1 VFRNLRQEGMIY
13 SESIKEEAS
22 HLGCNADVIIKS
34 ILTNGANNFDFVDA
48 NLRWKCLRHLVGLA
62 AGVVAANG

>member
-1 VFRNLRQEGMIY
+1 MIY

-48 NLRWKCLRHLVGLA
+48 KLE
-62 AGVVAANG
+62 